1 MKLQRSEMERPSPAR
16 NKPSFLLSV
25 GQTLLMKVVTTFYRR
40 MVLVSREL
48 HPPPPMPVVPSSVEI
63 GSVGISHDLSDLN
76 GFRPSLS
83 ARSILERF
91 ERGDDCFAVRL
102 DGRIV
107 HTAWVA
113 FHRARVEYLSRDI
126 MLERDDTY
134 IFDTYTAPE
143 FRSLHLAQAR
153 AAFVANYYSERGF
166 RRSLG
171 LVALENRAGLAVPE
185 SLGYQRIG
193 YYSALGVG
201 RWRQT
206 WSKPLLEHEIPPLV
220 RMD

>member
-1 MKLQRSEMERPSPAR
+1 
-16 NKPSFLLSV
+16 
-25 GQTLLMKVVTTFYRR
+25 
-40 MVLVSREL
+40 
-48 HPPPPMPVVPSSVEI
+48 
-63 GSVGISHDLSDLN
+63 
-76 GFRPSLS
+76 
-83 ARSILERF
+83 
-91 ERGDDCFAVRL
+91 
-102 DGRIV
+102 
-107 HTAWVA
+107 
-113 FHRARVEYLSRDI
+113 

-185 SLGYQRIG
+185 ALGYRRIG

-201 RWRQT
+201 RWRRT
-206 WSKPLLEHEIPPLV
+206 WSKPLEGKDIPLLV
-220 RMD
+220 KMA

>member
-1 MKLQRSEMERPSPAR
+1 
-16 NKPSFLLSV
+16 
-25 GQTLLMKVVTTFYRR
+25 
-40 MVLVSREL
+40 
-48 HPPPPMPVVPSSVEI
+48 MPVVPSSVEI
-63 GSVGISHDLSDLN
+63 GSAGIPHDLSDLN

-91 ERGDDCFAVRL
+91 ERGDHCFAVRL

-171 LVALENRAGLAVPE
+171 LVAVENRAGLAVPE
-185 SLGYQRIG
+185 ALGYRRIG
-193 YYSALGVG
+193 YYSAFGVG
-201 RWRQT
+201 RWRLT
-206 WSKPLLEHEIPPLV
+206 WSKPLKGKDIPLLV
-220 RMD
+220 KMAPDDRFRSGSRSG